1 MAGKKS
7 TTERRRHKIPE
18 HHGMTGTSLRGVW
31 ASMIGRCRHPSHSG
45 WKFYGARGITVCQR
59 WQDSFLAFVE
69 DMGPRP
75 DGATIE
81 RIDNDGHYSPENC
94 RWATKHEQM
103 RNRRNNRKITFNGRT
118 LIAADWEKETGIP
131 ERLISQR
138 MRVLG
143 WTAERALTTP
153 VAKTK
158 RRVEKSYKYNGKTQT
173 IADWSREVGI
183 DANTIRFRVT
193 HGWSFERAIKTPV
206 ANTTYDYH
214 GEQLC
219 LREIERREGFTR
231 DTLHSR
237 VRKGMTFSEALA
249 SAREAKGKRDAS
261 A

>member
-7 TTERRRHKIPE
+7 TTERRRHKVPE

-75 DGATIE
+75 DGCTIE
-81 RIDNDGHYSPENC
+81 RIDNDGPYSPENC

-103 RNRRNNRKITFNGRT
+103 RNKRNNRKITFAGKT
-118 LIAADWEKETGIP
+118 QIAADWEKETGIP
-131 ERLISQR
+131 ERLINQR

-153 VAKTK
+153 VAKTT
-158 RRVEKSYKYNGKTQT
+158 RRVEKSYTYKGRSQPISNW
-173 IADWSREVGI
+173 AREAGL
-183 DANTIRFRVT
+183 DEGTLRFRIT
-193 HGWSFERAIKTPV
+193 HGWDFERAITTPV
-206 ANTTYDYH
+206 ANKSYDYL

-219 LREIERREGFTR
+219 LSEIERREGFTR
-231 DTLHSR
+231 NTLQSR
-237 VRKGMTFSEALA
+237 LRKGMTFPDALA
-249 SAREAKGKRDAS
+249 SAREARRKRQCQ
-261 A
+261 